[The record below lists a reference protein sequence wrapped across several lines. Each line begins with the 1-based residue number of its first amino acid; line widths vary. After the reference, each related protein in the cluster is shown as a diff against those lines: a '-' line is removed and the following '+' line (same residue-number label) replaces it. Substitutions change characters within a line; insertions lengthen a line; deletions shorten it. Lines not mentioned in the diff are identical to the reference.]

1 MMGTVVFYS
10 NTGNSKKIAE
20 YFAEQLNFPL
30 VNIEENDNCC
40 FDSLVLVFP
49 VHCQNIPYAVK
60 SFLEK
65 VSVKSLTV
73 VATYGKICCGNV
85 IYEIQNQYKMN
96 VVAGAYIPTK
106 HSYVDD
112 DVEFCDFDK
121 LLPIIDKVKAPKPV
135 KIPRLYKNPLAN
147 VSPAFRSRMGVKIY
161 NNYSNCK
168 NCNICAEKCSL
179 NAIHYGIP
187 SDKCM
192 RCLKC
197 VEICPKKALSVKTVF
212 PLKQYLKRRRKNKI
226 VIYV

>member
-1 MMGTVVFYS
+1 MINAVVFYS
-10 NTGNSKKIAE
+10 NSGRSKKIAE
-20 YFAEQLNFPL
+20 YFSEQLDYPL
-30 VNIEENDNCC
+30 VNIEKNNDYE
-40 FDSLVLVFP
+40 FDNLVLVFP
-49 VHCQNIPYAVK
+49 VHCQNIPYIVK
-60 SFLEK
+60 SFLERS
-65 VSVKSLTV
+65 SVKALTV

-106 HSYVDD
+106 HSYIDD
-112 DVEFCDFDK
+112 DVEFLDFDK

-197 VEICPKKALSVKTVF
+197 VEICAKKALSVKTVF
-212 PLKQYLKRRRKNKI
+212 PLKQYLRRQNKKELI
-226 VIYV
+226 IYV